1 MKKIV
6 QPIRKVYSATT
17 TTTVQHPQQ
26 QHHQQQQQQQNT
38 MQMNAVRKINSL
50 LQSGAVSVTGIP
62 GNQPRMI
69 QKKPINN
76 QTSVSIT
83 TTNSYV
89 SKQQKCYV
97 CGDNAGIN
105 ATLLTEASTTT
116 SQTEFTSKIAKIVG
130 EGYMVIIGTDDVVC
144 RRCITLFNQMD
155 KLETDLEHVRHTL
168 TNYIHRK
175 YNILDDDPGIAAPP
189 AKIQKLGTSST
200 TLTQYSIKSINDSGQ
215 DVNELSRKTNT
226 SGMSDMNNSSMDI
239 ENQLSNMFEKPQ
251 QQIVTQQ
258 LQPQQPQQIQT
269 INNGANIVSSTA
281 QPVQTATI
289 RRNPIKMYKCMSCDF
304 KTQDLTQFQPHYE
317 QCKANTSQQQIATPT
332 ATATTTTSSAYRCK
346 LCKKIFAS
354 VALLK
359 QHNAQEHQHPAQ
371 QATEIKII
379 DQQNPGTT
387 ITQLYACNMCTYKT
401 PDKQNYDDHLRKHIK
416 LKPFKCRVCL
426 MRFETREQASVHAK
440 NHQPDYFKCGICNVT
455 FNKRELL
462 MKHLETHENV
472 KKHPSMQKH
481 TTITTV
487 QQSQSQ
493 QQPQQQILHQQP
505 PLSQIHIKNE
515 VPVVNQ
521 VADSS
526 TQKLLQASID
536 EALRETIGETID
548 AKSIQFHSCN
558 TCSLTFLN
566 EKLYSQH
573 MKMHTGPGVGS
584 THAPISSNQ
593 TIGGTT
599 ISNSKKMINQHA
611 AALNNGGQELHG
623 KLLTSGTTS
632 ATGGLTT
639 SHSNTISDG
648 DLESIF
654 EKIHSDKNDINT
666 GDNLVI
672 TSQDNA
678 SGNITYSITLAQQ
691 GQDRGAASGQT
702 ATFVQQQQSQQQAV
716 DGIESKMVVQNQIQQ
731 QASVGIDMPTLDQG
745 DDHHQQQQQHQAN
758 QSQLKQEPLNI
769 PVSMPSLE
777 DDGEQSQ
784 NSQNSNAEGVPMEL
798 EGMQDADGQQI
809 KFILNENGQLLQLD
823 NHILTTDADGNQI
836 LVQGTDSEQIQQ
848 LLQSVGVVMQGG
860 EGLGEGETLQM
871 IGGDGQ
877 TGQMILVQGAD
888 GQEQLIDA
896 SLLNADGNIVIQQS
910 QEGELNAEGTHITTQ
925 DGLQIPVSV
934 AFATSGEVDQEG
946 NLTVMAG
953 GEGGEQHIQLQLQQ
967 QGEGEEQ
974 HHIEDA
980 DGQQAILTESGHII
994 LQAQDQVGEQHQKH
1008 DASDDSSQNG
1018 TVSAGVAGSST
1029 TGGST
1034 AGATSAATTT
1044 TNPPEQEMF
1053 NFDELIQPQ
1062 VVIKQQTKESINV
1075 EERKP
1080 IDTASDNTQNAASG
1094 DPKETK

>member
-6 QPIRKVYSATT
+6 QPVRKIYGSTTATQVN
-17 TTTVQHPQQ
+17 TV
-26 QHHQQQQQQQNT
+26 QQQQYQPSQQQQST

-50 LQSGAVSVTGIP
+50 LQSGAVSVTGIS
-62 GNQPRMI
+62 GNQPRML
-69 QKKPINN
+69 QKKPINS
-76 QTSVSIT
+76 QPTSVSIT

-97 CGDNAGIN
+97 CGDSAGIN
-105 ATLLTEASTTT
+105 ATLLTEASTAT

-155 KLETDLEHVRHTL
+155 KLETDLEHVRNTL
-168 TNYIHRK
+168 TSYIHRK
-175 YNILDDDPGIAAPP
+175 YNILDDDPGITPPP
-189 AKIQKLGTSST
+189 AKIQKLGNTST
-200 TLTQYSIKSINDSGQ
+200 TPATYSIKTVNDSGQ
-215 DVNELSRKTNT
+215 MN
-226 SGMSDMNNSSMDI
+226 SDLTNNSMDV
-239 ENQLSNMFEKPQ
+239 ESQLSNMFDKPQ
-251 QQIVTQQ
+251 QQHQIVTHQIQTQQ
-258 LQPQQPQQIQT
+258 QQQQHPQQIHT
-269 INNGANIVSSTA
+269 TNNGANVVSTT
-281 QPVQTATI
+281 VQHPQTTTI

-317 QCKANTSQQQIATPT
+317 QCKANTNQQVAAPT

-359 QHNAQEHQHPAQ
+359 QHNAQEHQHSVQPPELKVIEQ
-371 QATEIKII
+371 Q
-379 DQQNPGTT
+379 GTT
-387 ITQLYACNMCTYKT
+387 VTQLFACNMCTYKT

-426 MRFETREQASVHAK
+426 MRFETREQASIHAK

-472 KKHPSMQKH
+472 KKHATLQKH
-481 TTITTV
+481 TTITTTTQ
-487 QQSQSQ
+487 QQSAQHQHQQTQQIIHQ
-493 QQPQQQILHQQP
+493 QQPQ
-505 PLSQIHIKNE
+505 IHIKTE
-515 VPVVNQ
+515 AGVVNQ

-558 TCSLTFLN
+558 ICSLTFLN

-573 MKMHTGPGVGS
+573 MKMHTAGGPGTAPLTSGS
-584 THAPISSNQ
+584 PGQ
-593 TIGGTT
+593 QQQIGGSSSVTT
-599 ISNSKKMINQHA
+599 SKKMVSANA
-611 AALNNGGQELHG
+611 AAMNNGGQEQLHG
-623 KLLTSGTTS
+623 KLLAPGSQGSAGTM
-632 ATGGLTT
+632 TT
-639 SHSNTISDG
+639 SHTANSISDG

-654 EKIHSDKNDINT
+654 EKIHSDKNDINP

-672 TSQDNA
+672 TSQDN
-678 SGNITYSITLAQQ
+678 STGNITYSITLA
-691 GQDRGAASGQT
+691 GQDGAGTGQT
-702 ATFVQQQQSQQQAV
+702 TTYVQQSAEGV
-716 DGIESKMVVQNQIQQ
+716 DSKLITQRQIQQ
-731 QASVGIDMPTLDQG
+731 QQQQAGIDMPTLDQT
-745 DDHHQQQQQHQAN
+745 DDQQQQP
-758 QSQLKQEPLNI
+758 KQEAGINM
-769 PVSMPSLE
+769 PVSMPSLD

-784 NSQNSNAEGVPMEL
+784 NSQASNAEGVPMEL
-798 EGMQDADGQQI
+798 EAIQDGEGQQI
-809 KFILNENGQLLQLD
+809 KFILNENGQILQLD

-871 IGGDGQ
+871 ISGDGQ

-910 QEGELNAEGTHITTQ
+910 QEGELNAEGTHITTE

-934 AFATSGEVDQEG
+934 AFTTSGEVDQEG
-946 NLTVMAG
+946 NLTVAMAG
-953 GEGGEQHIQLQLQQ
+953 GEGGEQQIQLHLQQ
-967 QGEGEEQ
+967 AGEGEEGE
-974 HHIEDA
+974 HIEA
-980 DGQQAILTESGHII
+980 GEGQQAILTEGGHII
-994 LQAQDQVGEQHQKH
+994 LHQDQ
-1008 DASDDSSQNG
+1008 
-1018 TVSAGVAGSST
+1018 AGVEQQAEEATESGHDRAGGNTTAVTTSTSSAAA
-1029 TGGST
+1029 GNGS
-1034 AGATSAATTT
+1034 SAATASGAD
-1044 TNPPEQEMF
+1044 EQGMF

-1062 VVIKQQTKESINV
+1062 VVIKQQPAT
-1075 EERKP
+1075 
-1080 IDTASDNTQNAASG
+1080 
-1094 DPKETK
+1094 

>member
-481 TTITTV
+481 TTV

-548 AKSIQFHSCN
+548 A
-558 TCSLTFLN
+558 
-566 EKLYSQH
+566 
-573 MKMHTGPGVGS
+573 MM
-584 THAPISSNQ
+584 
-593 TIGGTT
+593 
-599 ISNSKKMINQHA
+599 
-611 AALNNGGQELHG
+611 
-623 KLLTSGTTS
+623 
-632 ATGGLTT
+632 
-639 SHSNTISDG
+639 SHRI
-648 DLESIF
+648 
-654 EKIHSDKNDINT
+654 
-666 GDNLVI
+666 
-672 TSQDNA
+672 
-678 SGNITYSITLAQQ
+678 
-691 GQDRGAASGQT
+691 
-702 ATFVQQQQSQQQAV
+702 
-716 DGIESKMVVQNQIQQ
+716 
-731 QASVGIDMPTLDQG
+731 
-745 DDHHQQQQQHQAN
+745 
-758 QSQLKQEPLNI
+758 
-769 PVSMPSLE
+769 
-777 DDGEQSQ
+777 
-784 NSQNSNAEGVPMEL
+784 
-798 EGMQDADGQQI
+798 
-809 KFILNENGQLLQLD
+809 
-823 NHILTTDADGNQI
+823 
-836 LVQGTDSEQIQQ
+836 
-848 LLQSVGVVMQGG
+848 
-860 EGLGEGETLQM
+860 
-871 IGGDGQ
+871 
-877 TGQMILVQGAD
+877 
-888 GQEQLIDA
+888 
-896 SLLNADGNIVIQQS
+896 
-910 QEGELNAEGTHITTQ
+910 
-925 DGLQIPVSV
+925 
-934 AFATSGEVDQEG
+934 
-946 NLTVMAG
+946 
-953 GEGGEQHIQLQLQQ
+953 
-967 QGEGEEQ
+967 
-974 HHIEDA
+974 
-980 DGQQAILTESGHII
+980 
-994 LQAQDQVGEQHQKH
+994 
-1008 DASDDSSQNG
+1008 
-1018 TVSAGVAGSST
+1018 ST
-1029 TGGST
+1029 TLFRHDFYR
-1034 AGATSAATTT
+1034 TTK
-1044 TNPPEQEMF
+1044 F
-1053 NFDELIQPQ
+1053 
-1062 VVIKQQTKESINV
+1062 
-1075 EERKP
+1075 
-1080 IDTASDNTQNAASG
+1080 G
-1094 DPKETK
+1094 

>member
-611 AALNNGGQELHG
+611 
-623 KLLTSGTTS
+623 
-632 ATGGLTT
+632 
-639 SHSNTISDG
+639 
-648 DLESIF
+648 F
-654 EKIHSDKNDINT
+654 P
-666 GDNLVI
+666 
-672 TSQDNA
+672 
-678 SGNITYSITLAQQ
+678 
-691 GQDRGAASGQT
+691 R
-702 ATFVQQQQSQQQAV
+702 F
-716 DGIESKMVVQNQIQQ
+716 
-731 QASVGIDMPTLDQG
+731 
-745 DDHHQQQQQHQAN
+745 
-758 QSQLKQEPLNI
+758 
-769 PVSMPSLE
+769 
-777 DDGEQSQ
+777 
-784 NSQNSNAEGVPMEL
+784 
-798 EGMQDADGQQI
+798 
-809 KFILNENGQLLQLD
+809 
-823 NHILTTDADGNQI
+823 
-836 LVQGTDSEQIQQ
+836 
-848 LLQSVGVVMQGG
+848 
-860 EGLGEGETLQM
+860 
-871 IGGDGQ
+871 
-877 TGQMILVQGAD
+877 
-888 GQEQLIDA
+888 
-896 SLLNADGNIVIQQS
+896 
-910 QEGELNAEGTHITTQ
+910 
-925 DGLQIPVSV
+925 
-934 AFATSGEVDQEG
+934 
-946 NLTVMAG
+946 
-953 GEGGEQHIQLQLQQ
+953 
-967 QGEGEEQ
+967 
-974 HHIEDA
+974 
-980 DGQQAILTESGHII
+980 
-994 LQAQDQVGEQHQKH
+994 
-1008 DASDDSSQNG
+1008 
-1018 TVSAGVAGSST
+1018 
-1029 TGGST
+1029 
-1034 AGATSAATTT
+1034 
-1044 TNPPEQEMF
+1044 
-1053 NFDELIQPQ
+1053 
-1062 VVIKQQTKESINV
+1062 
-1075 EERKP
+1075 
-1080 IDTASDNTQNAASG
+1080 
-1094 DPKETK
+1094 

>member
-599 ISNSKKMINQHA
+599 ISM
-611 AALNNGGQELHG
+611 
-623 KLLTSGTTS
+623 
-632 ATGGLTT
+632 
-639 SHSNTISDG
+639 
-648 DLESIF
+648 
-654 EKIHSDKNDINT
+654 
-666 GDNLVI
+666 
-672 TSQDNA
+672 
-678 SGNITYSITLAQQ
+678 
-691 GQDRGAASGQT
+691 
-702 ATFVQQQQSQQQAV
+702 
-716 DGIESKMVVQNQIQQ
+716 
-731 QASVGIDMPTLDQG
+731 
-745 DDHHQQQQQHQAN
+745 
-758 QSQLKQEPLNI
+758 
-769 PVSMPSLE
+769 
-777 DDGEQSQ
+777 
-784 NSQNSNAEGVPMEL
+784 
-798 EGMQDADGQQI
+798 
-809 KFILNENGQLLQLD
+809 
-823 NHILTTDADGNQI
+823 
-836 LVQGTDSEQIQQ
+836 
-848 LLQSVGVVMQGG
+848 
-860 EGLGEGETLQM
+860 
-871 IGGDGQ
+871 
-877 TGQMILVQGAD
+877 
-888 GQEQLIDA
+888 
-896 SLLNADGNIVIQQS
+896 
-910 QEGELNAEGTHITTQ
+910 
-925 DGLQIPVSV
+925 
-934 AFATSGEVDQEG
+934 
-946 NLTVMAG
+946 
-953 GEGGEQHIQLQLQQ
+953 
-967 QGEGEEQ
+967 
-974 HHIEDA
+974 
-980 DGQQAILTESGHII
+980 
-994 LQAQDQVGEQHQKH
+994 
-1008 DASDDSSQNG
+1008 
-1018 TVSAGVAGSST
+1018 
-1029 TGGST
+1029 
-1034 AGATSAATTT
+1034 
-1044 TNPPEQEMF
+1044 
-1053 NFDELIQPQ
+1053 
-1062 VVIKQQTKESINV
+1062 
-1075 EERKP
+1075 
-1080 IDTASDNTQNAASG
+1080 
-1094 DPKETK
+1094 

>member
-1 MKKIV
+1 MMM
-6 QPIRKVYSATT
+6 KVYSATT

>member
-1 MKKIV
+1 
-6 QPIRKVYSATT
+6 
-17 TTTVQHPQQ
+17 
-26 QHHQQQQQQQNT
+26 
-38 MQMNAVRKINSL
+38 
-50 LQSGAVSVTGIP
+50 
-62 GNQPRMI
+62 
-69 QKKPINN
+69 
-76 QTSVSIT
+76 
-83 TTNSYV
+83 
-89 SKQQKCYV
+89 
-97 CGDNAGIN
+97 
-105 ATLLTEASTTT
+105 
-116 SQTEFTSKIAKIVG
+116 
-130 EGYMVIIGTDDVVC
+130 
-144 RRCITLFNQMD
+144 
-155 KLETDLEHVRHTL
+155 
-168 TNYIHRK
+168 
-175 YNILDDDPGIAAPP
+175 
-189 AKIQKLGTSST
+189 
-200 TLTQYSIKSINDSGQ
+200 
-215 DVNELSRKTNT
+215 
-226 SGMSDMNNSSMDI
+226 MDI

-359 QHNAQEHQHPAQ
+359 QHNALEHQHPAQ

-848 LLQSVGVVMQGG
+848 LLQSVGVVM
-860 EGLGEGETLQM
+860 
-871 IGGDGQ
+871 
-877 TGQMILVQGAD
+877 
-888 GQEQLIDA
+888 
-896 SLLNADGNIVIQQS
+896 
-910 QEGELNAEGTHITTQ
+910 
-925 DGLQIPVSV
+925 
-934 AFATSGEVDQEG
+934 
-946 NLTVMAG
+946 
-953 GEGGEQHIQLQLQQ
+953 
-967 QGEGEEQ
+967 
-974 HHIEDA
+974 
-980 DGQQAILTESGHII
+980 
-994 LQAQDQVGEQHQKH
+994 
-1008 DASDDSSQNG
+1008 
-1018 TVSAGVAGSST
+1018 
-1029 TGGST
+1029 
-1034 AGATSAATTT
+1034 
-1044 TNPPEQEMF
+1044 
-1053 NFDELIQPQ
+1053 
-1062 VVIKQQTKESINV
+1062 
-1075 EERKP
+1075 
-1080 IDTASDNTQNAASG
+1080 
-1094 DPKETK
+1094 

>member
-6 QPIRKVYSATT
+6 QPVRKVYGTT
-17 TTTVQHPQQ
+17 TTATIQHHQQQQQ
-26 QHHQQQQQQQNT
+26 QHHQQQQQQQTT

-175 YNILDDDPGIAAPP
+175 YNILDDDPGITPPP
-189 AKIQKLGTSST
+189 AKIQKLGNTST
-200 TLTQYSIKSINDSGQ
+200 TLSQYSIKSMNDSGQ
-215 DVNELSRKTNT
+215 DVSELSRKTNT
-226 SGMSDMNNSSMDI
+226 SGMTDINNSSLDI
-239 ENQLSNMFEKPQ
+239 ENQLTNMFEKPQ

-258 LQPQQPQQIQT
+258 LQPHQQHMQT

-281 QPVQTATI
+281 QPVQTTTI

-317 QCKANTSQQQIATPT
+317 QCKANTSQQLATPT

-371 QATEIKII
+371 QHSTEIKII
-379 DQQNPGTT
+379 DQQGPGTT

-426 MRFETREQASVHAK
+426 MRFETREQASIHAK

-472 KKHPSMQKH
+472 KKHPTVQKH
-481 TTITTV
+481 TTIATV
-487 QQSQSQ
+487 PQH
-493 QQPQQQILHQQP
+493 QPQQQVQQQQQIIHQQP
-505 PLSQIHIKNE
+505 PQPQIHIKSE

-526 TQKLLQASID
+526 TQKLLQATID
-536 EALRETIGETID
+536 EALRDTIGETID

-573 MKMHTGPGVGS
+573 MKMHTGPGGGA
-584 THAPISSNQ
+584 TQAPITSSQ
-593 TIGGTT
+593 TIGGTNVT
-599 ISNSKKMINQHA
+599 TSKKMVSQHA
-611 AALNNGGQELHG
+611 AALNNGGGQELHG
-623 KLLTSGTTS
+623 KLLAPGSTS
-632 ATGGLTT
+632 ASGGLTT

-691 GQDRGAASGQT
+691 GQGGAPAPGQT
-702 ATFVQQQQSQQQAV
+702 TSYVQQQSA
-716 DGIESKMVVQNQIQQ
+716 DGIDSKMVVQNQLQQ

-745 DDHHQQQQQHQAN
+745 DDQHHQQQQQQQQAN
-758 QSQLKQEPLNI
+758 QSQPKQEQMNM
-769 PVSMPSLE
+769 PVSMPSLD
-777 DDGEQSQ
+777 DDGDQSQ

-823 NHILTTDADGNQI
+823 NHILTTDAEGNQI

-860 EGLGEGETLQM
+860 EGLGDGETLQM
-871 IGGDGQ
+871 ISGDGQ

-953 GEGGEQHIQLQLQQ
+953 GEGGDQQIQLHLQQ
-967 QGEGEEQ
+967 HAGEGDEGQ
-974 HHIEDA
+974 QHIEDA
-980 DGQQAILTESGHII
+980 EGQQAILTESGHII
-994 LQAQDQVGEQHQKH
+994 LQAQDQVGEQHQKQQ
-1008 DASDDSSQNG
+1008 DGSDESSQHA
-1018 TVSAGVAGSST
+1018 TVSAGVTGST
-1029 TGGST
+1029 TTGST
-1034 AGATSAATTT
+1034 STGNGTSATTT
-1044 TNPPEQEMF
+1044 TSNPPEQELF

-1062 VVIKQQTKESINV
+1062 VVIKQQ
-1075 EERKP
+1075 P
-1080 IDTASDNTQNAASG
+1080 A
-1094 DPKETK
+1094 

>member
-1 MKKIV
+1 
-6 QPIRKVYSATT
+6 
-17 TTTVQHPQQ
+17 
-26 QHHQQQQQQQNT
+26 
-38 MQMNAVRKINSL
+38 MNAVRKINSL

-175 YNILDDDPGIAAPP
+175 YNILDDDPGITPPP
-189 AKIQKLGTSST
+189 AKIQKLGNSST
-200 TLTQYSIKSINDSGQ
+200 TLSQYSIKSMNDSGQ

-226 SGMSDMNNSSMDI
+226 SGMMDINNSSMDI
-239 ENQLSNMFEKPQ
+239 ENQLSNMFEKQPQ

-258 LQPQQPQQIQT
+258 QLQQPQQQQQMQT

-281 QPVQTATI
+281 QQPVQTTTI

-317 QCKANTSQQQIATPT
+317 QCKANTNQQLAQPT

-371 QATEIKII
+371 QQQQQQQPTEIKII
-379 DQQNPGTT
+379 DQQGPGTT

-426 MRFETREQASVHAK
+426 MRFETREQASIHAK

-472 KKHPSMQKH
+472 KKHPTVQKH
-481 TTITTV
+481 TTIAPMP
-487 QQSQSQ
+487 
-493 QQPQQQILHQQP
+493 QPQQVQQQQQIIHQQP
-505 PLSQIHIKNE
+505 PQPQIHIKSE

-526 TQKLLQASID
+526 TQKLLQATID
-536 EALRETIGETID
+536 EALRDTIGETID

-573 MKMHTGPGVGS
+573 MKMHTGPGGGG
-584 THAPISSNQ
+584 TQQAPITSSHQ
-593 TIGGTT
+593 TIGGGTT
-599 ISNSKKMINQHA
+599 VTTSKKMVSQHA
-611 AALNNGGQELHG
+611 AALNNGGGGQEQQLHG
-623 KLLTSGTTS
+623 KLLAPGSGS
-632 ATGGLTT
+632 GATGGLTT

-678 SGNITYSITLAQQ
+678 SGNITYSITLAQ
-691 GQDRGAASGQT
+691 GQDGASGQGQQ
-702 ATFVQQQQSQQQAV
+702 TFVQQQQQNQQQSV
-716 DGIESKMVVQNQIQQ
+716 DGIDSKMAVQNQIQQ
-731 QASVGIDMPTLDQG
+731 QGSIGIDMPTLDQG
-745 DDHHQQQQQHQAN
+745 EDHHQQQQQQAN
-758 QSQLKQEPLNI
+758 QQQLKQEPLNM
-769 PVSMPSLE
+769 PVSMPSLD

-784 NSQNSNAEGVPMEL
+784 NSQNSNAEGIPMEL
-798 EGMQDADGQQI
+798 EGMQDENGQQI

-823 NHILTTDADGNQI
+823 NHILTTDAEGNQI
-836 LVQGTDSEQIQQ
+836 LVQGGDSEQLQQ

-871 IGGDGQ
+871 ISGDGQ

-925 DGLQIPVSV
+925 DGQQIPVSL
-934 AFATSGEVDQEG
+934 AFATSGEVDQDG

-953 GEGGEQHIQLQLQQ
+953 GEGGEQQIQLHLQQ
-967 QGEGEEQ
+967 HAGEGEDQ
-974 HHIEDA
+974 QHIEDGE
-980 DGQQAILTESGHII
+980 GQQAILTESGHII
-994 LQAQDQVGEQHQKH
+994 LHAQQQDQAGEQHQKQ
-1008 DASDDSSQNG
+1008 DSSEENSQNA
-1018 TVSAGVAGSST
+1018 TAVSAGAAGSTT
-1029 TGGST
+1029 TGST
-1034 AGATSAATTT
+1034 STGNGTSATTT
-1044 TNPPEQEMF
+1044 TTTTSSSAPEQELF

-1062 VVIKQQTKESINV
+1062 VVIKQQV
-1075 EERKP
+1075 RR
-1080 IDTASDNTQNAASG
+1080 D
-1094 DPKETK
+1094 

>member
-6 QPIRKVYSATT
+6 QPVRKVFGTPTT
-17 TTTVQHPQQ
+17 TIHP
-26 QHHQQQQQQQNT
+26 QQQQQQQHQQQST

-50 LQSGAVSVTGIP
+50 LQSGAVSVTGIS
-62 GNQPRMI
+62 GSQARMMP
-69 QKKPINN
+69 KKPLNSQ

-105 ATLLTEASTTT
+105 ATLLTEASTAT

-155 KLETDLEHVRHTL
+155 KLETDLEHVRNTL
-168 TNYIHRK
+168 TNYIHKK
-175 YNILDDDPGIAAPP
+175 YNILDDDPGIAPPP
-189 AKIQKLGTSST
+189 AKIQRLGGST
-200 TLTQYSIKSINDSGQ
+200 VVGTAATTYSIKTVNDSGQ
-215 DVNELSRKTNT
+215 EITDVSRKTNT
-226 SGMSDMNNSSMDI
+226 SGTLSDLTNSGMDI
-239 ENQLSNMFEKPQ
+239 ESQLSNMFDKP

-258 LQPQQPQQIQT
+258 IQPQQQQQIQT
-269 INNGANIVSSTA
+269 TNNGANINSST
-281 QPVQTATI
+281 VQQQHTPTATI

-317 QCKANTSQQQIATPT
+317 QCKANQPPAAST

-359 QHNAQEHQHPAQ
+359 QHNAQEHQNSVQPQ
-371 QATEIKII
+371 QAQSNEIKIVE
-379 DQQNPGTT
+379 QQNPATT
-387 ITQLYACNMCTYKT
+387 VTQLYACNMCTYKT
-401 PDKQNYDDHLRKHIK
+401 PDKQNHDDHLRKHIK

-426 MRFETREQASVHAK
+426 MRFETREQASIHAK

-472 KKHPSMQKH
+472 KKHVPIQKH

-487 QQSQSQ
+487 SPSVQVQQQQQQQIIHQQSQQ
-493 QQPQQQILHQQP
+493 HQP
-505 PLSQIHIKNE
+505 PQIHIKSDM
-515 VPVVNQ
+515 PVTVNQ

-526 TQKLLQASID
+526 TQKLLQATID
-536 EALRETIGETID
+536 EALRDTIGETID

-566 EKLYSQH
+566 EKLYTQH
-573 MKMHTGPGVGS
+573 MKMHSGNAGVQTPLTATG
-584 THAPISSNQ
+584 NQ
-593 TIGGTT
+593 SIGGTT
-599 ISNSKKMINQHA
+599 ITTSKKLISANA
-611 AALNNGGQELHG
+611 SSLNNGGQQDLHG
-623 KLLTSGTTS
+623 KLLAPGSGGSGT
-632 ATGGLTT
+632 ALTT
-639 SHSNTISDG
+639 SHSISDG

-654 EKIHSDKNDINT
+654 EKIHSDKSDINAS
-666 GDNLVI
+666 DNLVI

-691 GQDRGAASGQT
+691 NQQGQ
-702 ATFVQQQQSQQQAV
+702 TFVQQQQQQHQQPAESA
-716 DGIESKMVVQNQIQQ
+716 DSKMITQNQAKQK
-731 QASVGIDMPTLDQG
+731 AGVSIDMPTLDQG
-745 DDHHQQQQQHQAN
+745 DEQQQQQGQIPP
-758 QSQLKQEPLNI
+758 KQETINM
-769 PVSMPSLE
+769 PVSMPSLD

-784 NSQNSNAEGVPMEL
+784 NSQNSNAEGGVHMEL
-798 EGMQDADGQQI
+798 EGMQDADGQPI
-809 KFILNENGQLLQLD
+809 KFILNENGQILQLD
-823 NHILTTDADGNQI
+823 NHILTTDAEGNQI

-848 LLQSVGVVMQGG
+848 LLQSVGVVMQSG

-871 IGGDGQ
+871 ISGDGQ

-910 QEGELNAEGTHITTQ
+910 QEGELNAEGTHITTE

-934 AFATSGEVDQEG
+934 AFTTSGEVDQEG
-946 NLTVMAG
+946 NLTVSMAG
-953 GEGGEQHIQLQLQQ
+953 NEGGEQQIQLHLQQ
-967 QGEGEEQ
+967 AGDEQQEGE
-974 HHIEDA
+974 
-980 DGQQAILTESGHII
+980 GQQAILTESGQII
-994 LQAQDQVGEQHQKH
+994 LHTQEQVEEQQKQDNSNERVQS
-1008 DASDDSSQNG
+1008 ATSSGSNTG
-1018 TVSAGVAGSST
+1018 TGSG
-1029 TGGST
+1029 TGGNSAT
-1034 AGATSAATTT
+1034 AGNVPSTTT
-1044 TNPPEQEMF
+1044 TSTSGADEQGLF

-1062 VVIKQQTKESINV
+1062 VVIKQQV
-1075 EERKP
+1075 RR
-1080 IDTASDNTQNAASG
+1080 D
-1094 DPKETK
+1094 

>member
-1 MKKIV
+1 VYGSSTQATI
-6 QPIRKVYSATT
+6 QPQTQQQQHQ
-17 TTTVQHPQQ
+17 QHPQQ
-26 QHHQQQQQQQNT
+26 ST

-62 GNQPRMI
+62 GNQPRMM
-69 QKKPINN
+69 QKKPLNTQ

-97 CGDNAGIN
+97 CGDSAGIN
-105 ATLLTEASTTT
+105 ATLLTEASTAT

-155 KLETDLEHVRHTL
+155 KLETDLEHVRNTL
-168 TNYIHRK
+168 TSYIHKK
-175 YNILDDDPGIAAPP
+175 YNILDDDPGIAPPP
-189 AKIQKLGTSST
+189 AKIQKLGGGGVGTAAT
-200 TLTQYSIKSINDSGQ
+200 TYSIKTVNDSGQ
-215 DVNELSRKTNT
+215 EAINSSGKLS
-226 SGMSDMNNSSMDI
+226 DLNNSSAMDI
-239 ENQLSNMFEKPQ
+239 ESQLSNMFDKQPQQ

-258 LQPQQPQQIQT
+258 QIQQPQQQQHIQT
-269 INNGANIVSSTA
+269 TNNGANIVSSTA
-281 QPVQTATI
+281 PPTTATI

-317 QCKANTSQQQIATPT
+317 QCKGNANQQQQQQVTNPT

-359 QHNAQEHQHPAQ
+359 QHNALEHQQNVVQ
-371 QATEIKII
+371 QQQQPTEIKII
-379 DQQNPGTT
+379 DQQGGAGTT
-387 ITQLYACNMCTYKT
+387 ITQLFACNMCTYKT

-426 MRFETREQASVHAK
+426 MRFETREQASIHAK

-472 KKHPSMQKH
+472 KKHAPVQKH
-481 TTITTV
+481 TSIASV
-487 QQSQSQ
+487 QQSQQQQQQQQIIHQ
-493 QQPQQQILHQQP
+493 QQPQP
-505 PLSQIHIKNE
+505 QIHIKSE
-515 VPVVNQ
+515 SMPVVNQ

-536 EALRETIGETID
+536 EALRDTIGETID

-573 MKMHTGPGVGS
+573 MKMHQGGAVHT
-584 THAPISSNQ
+584 PIS
-593 TIGGTT
+593 TIGTAPQPTT
-599 ISNSKKMINQHA
+599 VTTSKKMVNANA
-611 AALNNGGQELHG
+611 AALNNGQQDQQQQQQQQH
-623 KLLTSGTTS
+623 KLMGAGTSVSSG
-632 ATGGLTT
+632 ATLTT
-639 SHSNTISDG
+639 SHNSNTISDG

-654 EKIHSDKNDINT
+654 EKIHSDKSEVNAA
-666 GDNLVI
+666 GGGGGGEMVI

-678 SGNITYSITLAQQ
+678 TGNITYSITLAQ
-691 GQDRGAASGQT
+691 GQDGGQT
-702 ATFVQQQQSQQQAV
+702 QTYVQQQQQ
-716 DGIESKMVVQNQIQQ
+716 DGGDGKMILQNQ
-731 QASVGIDMPTLDQG
+731 GPIDMPTLDQG
-745 DDHHQQQQQHQAN
+745 EDQQQQQ
-758 QSQLKQEPLNI
+758 QSKQDQQMNM
-769 PVSMPSLE
+769 PVSMPSLD

-784 NSQNSNAEGVPMEL
+784 NSQNSNAEGVPLEL
-798 EGMQDADGQQI
+798 EGMQDENGQQI
-809 KFILNENGQLLQLD
+809 KFILNENGQILQLD

-836 LVQGTDSEQIQQ
+836 LVQGADSEHIQQ
-848 LLQSVGVVMQGG
+848 LLQGVGVLMQGG

-910 QEGELNAEGTHITTQ
+910 QEGELNAEGTHITTE
-925 DGLQIPVSV
+925 DGLQIPVS
-934 AFATSGEVDQEG
+934 FTTSGEVDQEG
-946 NLTVMAG
+946 NLTVAMSG
-953 GEGGEQHIQLQLQQ
+953 GEGGEQQIQLQLQQ
-967 QGEGEEQ
+967 AEGDEQ
-974 HHIEDA
+974 HQHIEGV
-980 DGQQAILTESGHII
+980 DGQQHAILTEGGHII
-994 LQAQDQVGEQHQKH
+994 LHQQQDQQKQDDEAADETGQAQATAQTT
-1008 DASDDSSQNG
+1008 SSS
-1018 TVSAGVAGSST
+1018 TAGSS
-1029 TGGST
+1029 S
-1034 AGATSAATTT
+1034 AAAAATTSASGAD
-1044 TNPPEQEMF
+1044 EQGMF

-1062 VVIKQQTKESINV
+1062 VVIKQQV
-1075 EERKP
+1075 RR
-1080 IDTASDNTQNAASG
+1080 D
-1094 DPKETK
+1094 

>member
-6 QPIRKVYSATT
+6 QPVRKIYGTT
-17 TTTVQHPQQ
+17 TTAVQQ
-26 QHHQQQQQQQNT
+26 QHQQQQQQQQQQST

-50 LQSGAVSVTGIP
+50 LQSGAVSVTGIS
-62 GNQPRMI
+62 GSQARMMP
-69 QKKPINN
+69 KKPLNN
-76 QTSVSIT
+76 QQTSVSIT

-105 ATLLTEASTTT
+105 ATLLTEASTAT

-144 RRCITLFNQMD
+144 RRCITMFNQMD
-155 KLETDLEHVRHTL
+155 KLETDLEHVRNTL
-168 TNYIHRK
+168 TSFIHRK
-175 YNILDDDPGIAAPP
+175 YNILDDDPSLAPPP
-189 AKIQKLGTSST
+189 AKIQRLGGIGTAAT
-200 TLTQYSIKSINDSGQ
+200 TYSVKTVNDSGQ
-215 DVNELSRKTNT
+215 EMVDVSRKSNT
-226 SGMSDMNNSSMDI
+226 SGTLSDLTNSGMDI
-239 ENQLSNMFEKPQ
+239 ESQLTNMFEKP

-258 LQPQQPQQIQT
+258 LQPQQSQIQT
-269 INNGANIVSSTA
+269 TNNGANIVSSTA
-281 QPVQTATI
+281 QQLPSTAI

-317 QCKANTSQQQIATPT
+317 QCKANTNQQLVTPT
-332 ATATTTTSSAYRCK
+332 STATTTTSSAYRCK

-359 QHNAQEHQHPAQ
+359 QHNALEHQNPVQ
-371 QATEIKII
+371 QPTEIKIVE
-379 DQQNPGTT
+379 QQGSGTT

-426 MRFETREQASVHAK
+426 MRFETREQASIHAK

-472 KKHPSMQKH
+472 KKQVPVQKH

-487 QQSQSQ
+487 QQAPSQ
-493 QQPQQQILHQQP
+493 QQTQQITHHHQQQQQQQLMQQHQP
-505 PLSQIHIKNE
+505 SAQIRIKSE
-515 VPVVNQ
+515 MP

-526 TQKLLQASID
+526 TQKLLQATID
-536 EALRETIGETID
+536 EALRDTIGETID

-566 EKLYSQH
+566 EKLYTQH
-573 MKMHTGPGVGS
+573 MKMHSGGAGGTP
-584 THAPISSNQ
+584 APLTTSQ
-593 TIGGTT
+593 TVGGTT
-599 ISNSKKMINQHA
+599 ITTSKKMVSANA
-611 AALNNGGQELHG
+611 STLNNGGQELHG
-623 KLLTSGTTS
+623 KLL
-632 ATGGLTT
+632 APGGAPGSTLTT
-639 SHSNTISDG
+639 SHSISDG

-654 EKIHSDKNDINT
+654 EKIHSDKNDMNP
-666 GDNLVI
+666 GDNMVI

-678 SGNITYSITLAQQ
+678 TGNITYSITLAQQ
-691 GQDRGAASGQT
+691 GQRGQT
-702 ATFVQQQQSQQQAV
+702 YVQQQQAELAENKMITQNQVKQQQTAV
-716 DGIESKMVVQNQIQQ
+716 S
-731 QASVGIDMPTLDQG
+731 IDMPTLDQG
-745 DDHHQQQQQHQAN
+745 EDQQQHQQA
-758 QSQLKQEPLNI
+758 QLQPKQEAMNM
-769 PVSMPSLE
+769 PVSMPSLD

-784 NSQNSNAEGVPMEL
+784 NSQNSNAEGAVHMEL
-798 EGMQDADGQQI
+798 EGIQDADGQQI
-809 KFILNENGQLLQLD
+809 KFILNENGQILQLD

-848 LLQSVGVVMQGG
+848 LLQSVGVVMQSG

-910 QEGELNAEGTHITTQ
+910 QEGELNAEGTHITTE
-925 DGLQIPVSV
+925 DGLQIPVS
-934 AFATSGEVDQEG
+934 FTTSGEVDQEG
-946 NLTVMAG
+946 NLTVSMAG
-953 GEGGEQHIQLQLQQ
+953 GEGGEQQIQLHLQQ
-967 QGEGEEQ
+967 ADNDGDEQQHMDGSEDQQG
-974 HHIEDA
+974 
-980 DGQQAILTESGHII
+980 ILTEGGHII
-994 LQAQDQVGEQHQKH
+994 LHTQEQVDEQQKQDEENERAQT
-1008 DASDDSSQNG
+1008 ASSGRVEAN
-1018 TVSAGVAGSST
+1018 T
-1029 TGGST
+1029 TGSGSIVGSGTSSGTT
-1034 AGATSAATTT
+1034 ATGAD
-1044 TNPPEQEMF
+1044 EQGMF

-1062 VVIKQQTKESINV
+1062 VVIKQQIELHGDDQKQMRENASKHDQAT
-1075 EERKP
+1075 RK
-1080 IDTASDNTQNAASG
+1080 D
-1094 DPKETK
+1094 DPA

>member
-1 MKKIV
+1 
-6 QPIRKVYSATT
+6 
-17 TTTVQHPQQ
+17 
-26 QHHQQQQQQQNT
+26 

>member
-1062 VVIKQQTKESINV
+1062 VVIKQQ
-1075 EERKP
+1075 P
-1080 IDTASDNTQNAASG
+1080 A
-1094 DPKETK
+1094 